1 MNKNKKNNNKKKNN
15 KNKVMNTILSNVF
28 IWVIIVVGAIAIANN
43 FTPFDKTK
51 DVSYTEYQDFLNQ
64 GLIESAEITGR
75 TFKGKFELPQ
85 IIVDDLN
92 NEQTYSYIS
101 TVLPEVSL
109 EMTLDWDNKG
119 IKYKFK
125 DVTMS
130 AFDYLIQFSPWLLII
145 LFWFFIM
152 RRMQGGGQSG
162 IFNFAKSKAT
172 LVSPDQSKVTF
183 KDVAG
188 CDEAKV
194 ELEEIVHFLKHSSK
208 YEKIGAKIP
217 KGALL
222 LGPPGTGKTLLARAV
237 SGEAKVPFFSI
248 SGAEFVE
255 MFVGIGASRVRDL
268 FDQAKKASPSI
279 IFIDEID
286 AVGRQRGA
294 GLGGGHDERE
304 QTLNQILVEMDGF
317 NTNDKVILLAA
328 TNRPDVLDKALL
340 RPGRFDRQI
349 VVDSPSML
357 GREQILKIH
366 TKKIKLDKDVD
377 LQTIAKTAVG
387 LVGADLENLVNEAAL
402 LAARENA
409 KIVKMIHFE
418 EAKDK
423 VMLGVERKSMIIT
436 DEDRKITAYHE
447 AGHALVAYYTKDAD
461 PVHKVTIVPRGQALG
476 ITAQLPVEDKYNYS
490 KNYLLGRLDILMGG
504 RCAEKI
510 IFNDTTT
517 GAGNDIAVAT
527 DIAKK
532 MVCEWGMSD
541 SIGPLKYGSENQ
553 EVFLGK
559 DYNEKRNTSDHISE
573 IIDNEI
579 SNFIKNAEANAIRI
593 INENM
598 KSLHDISSAL
608 LENETIDASE
618 FVEIVKN
625 GFKTASSEDTD
636 KKIDKEIDKE
646 NTQEASTS
654 DKD

>member
-1 MNKNKKNNNKKKNN
+1 MSKKKNN
-15 KNKVMNTILSNVF
+15 KNNKTPFNAILGNIF
-28 IWVIIVVGAIAIANN
+28 IWIVIVIVALTIANS
-43 FTPFDKTK
+43 FSPFEESKEI
-51 DVSYTEYQDFLNQ
+51 SYTEYQNYLEKD
-64 GLIESAEITGR
+64 LIESAEITGR
-75 TFKGKFELPQ
+75 TFKGKLFEKQ
-85 IIVDDLN
+85 SSIDEYG
-92 NEQTYSYIS
+92 NEETFSYVI

-109 EMTLDWDNKG
+109 EITSEWNNKN
-119 IKYKFK
+119 IQYEFK
-125 DVTMS
+125 DATMS

-152 RRMQGGGQSG
+152 RRMQGPSGQGG
-162 IFNFAKSKAT
+162 IFSFAKSKAV
-172 LVSPDQSKVTF
+172 LVSSENPKITF

-194 ELEEIVHFLKHSSK
+194 ELKEIVDFLKNSSK
-208 YEKIGAKIP
+208 YKSLGAQIP

-222 LGPPGTGKTLLARAV
+222 LGPPGTGKTLLAKAV

-268 FDQAKKASPSI
+268 FEQAKKNSPSI

-317 NTNDKVILLAA
+317 NTNDNVFLIAA

-349 VVDSPSML
+349 VVDSPSQL

-366 TKKIKLDKDVD
+366 VKKIKMDKDVD
-377 LQTIAKTAVG
+377 LMVIAKSTVG

-402 LAARENA
+402 LAARDGL
-409 KIVKMIHFE
+409 KTVKMSHFE
-418 EAKDK
+418 NAKDK

-436 DEDRKITAYHE
+436 DRDRRITAYHE
-447 AGHALVAYYTKDAD
+447 SGHALVAYHTKNSD

-476 ITAQLPVEDKYNYS
+476 LTAQIPVEDKYNYS
-490 KNYLLGRLDILMGG
+490 RSYLLGRLDILMGG

-510 IFNDTTT
+510 IFADTTT
-517 GAGNDIAVAT
+517 GAGNDISVAT

-541 SIGPLKYGSENQ
+541 KIGPMKYGQNNE

-559 DYNEKRNTSDHISE
+559 DFNEKRNTSDHVSE

-579 SNFIKNAEANAIRI
+579 TILIKNAEDNATNIL
-593 INENM
+593 NENM
-598 KSLHDISSAL
+598 NQLHDLSNAL
-608 LENETIDASE
+608 LEYDTIDANQ
-618 FVEIVKN
+618 FNDILTN
-625 GFKTASSEDTD
+625 GYNPSKEDDSKPKKRTRRRSS
-636 KKIDKEIDKE
+636 
-646 NTQEASTS
+646 STP
-654 DKD
+654 KD

>member
-1 MNKNKKNNNKKKNN
+1 MKKKNTNKKKIYT
-15 KNKVMNTILSNVF
+15 TILSNVF
-28 IWVIIVVGAIAIANN
+28 IWLMIVLVAVSIANN
-43 FTPFDKTK
+43 FSPFEKIK
-51 DVSYTEYQDFLNQ
+51 EVSYTEYQNYLNE

-75 TFKGKFELPQ
+75 VFKGYLIESQ
-85 IIVDDLN
+85 IQIDEFG
-92 NEQTYSYIS
+92 NEESFSGIT

-109 EMTLDWDNKG
+109 EISSVWDDRG
-119 IKYKFK
+119 IKYEFK
-125 DVTMS
+125 NTTMG
-130 AFDYLIQFSPWLLII
+130 FLDYLIQFSPWILII

-152 RRMQGGGQSG
+152 RRMQGAAGGQSG
-162 IFNFAKSKAT
+162 IFNFAKSKAK
-172 LVSPDQSKVTF
+172 LISKDKPSVTF

-194 ELEEIVHFLKHSSK
+194 ELKEIVDFLKNSAKYSK
-208 YEKIGAKIP
+208 VGAKIP
-217 KGALL
+217 RGALL
-222 LGPPGTGKTLLARAV
+222 LGPPGTGKTLLAKAV
-237 SGEAKVPFFSI
+237 SGEAKVPFYSI

-268 FDQAKKASPSI
+268 FDQAKKNSPSI

-317 NTNDKVILLAA
+317 DTNSNVILLAA

-349 VVDSPSML
+349 VVDAPTML

-366 TKKIKLDKDVD
+366 IKKINASKKVD
-377 LQTIAKTAVG
+377 LRTIAKTTVG

-402 LAARENA
+402 LAARNGD
-409 KIVKMIHFE
+409 KTVGMIHFE

-423 VMLGVERKSMIIT
+423 VMLGVERKSMVLT
-436 DEDRKITAYHE
+436 DKDRKITAYHE
-447 AGHALVAYYTKDAD
+447 SGHALVAYYTENSD

-476 ITAQLPVEDKYNYS
+476 VTAQLPAEDKYNYS
-490 KNYLLGRLDILMGG
+490 KQYLLARLDVLMGG

-510 IFNDTTT
+510 IFSDTTT
-517 GAGNDIAVAT
+517 GAGNDISVAT

-541 SIGPLKYGSENQ
+541 EIGPLKYGSESQ

-559 DYNEKRNTSDHISE
+559 DYNEKRNTSDHVSE

-579 SNFIKNAEANAIRI
+579 SRLIKRAESNAIKILNKYMSKLHDLANALLDMETLESDQFISV
-593 INENM
+593 INNGYSAVTSSVAQEEI
-598 KSLHDISSAL
+598 KPKRKRRTSKKEDIAQ
-608 LENETIDASE
+608 D
-618 FVEIVKN
+618 
-625 GFKTASSEDTD
+625 
-636 KKIDKEIDKE
+636 
-646 NTQEASTS
+646 
-654 DKD
+654 

>member
-1 MNKNKKNNNKKKNN
+1 MKKNNKKKN
-15 KNKVMNTILSNVF
+15 KVVNTILGNIF
-28 IWVIIVVGAIAIANN
+28 IWVVIVIGAIIVANN
-43 FTPFDKTK
+43 FSPFEKTK

-75 TFKGKFELPQ
+75 TFKGKFIDPQ
-85 IIVDDLN
+85 IILDDLN
-92 NEQTYSYIS
+92 NEDSYTYIS

-109 EMTLDWDNKG
+109 EMTLDWDRKG

-172 LVSPDQSKVTF
+172 LVTAGKSKTTF

-194 ELEEIVHFLKHSSK
+194 ELKEIVHFLKHSSK

-317 NTNDKVILLAA
+317 NTSDKVILLAA

-349 VVDSPSML
+349 VVDSPSMI

-366 TKKIKLDKDVD
+366 TKKIKMDKDVD
-377 LQTIAKTAVG
+377 LKIIAKTAVG

-402 LAARENA
+402 LAAREGD
-409 KIVKMIHFE
+409 KIVKMSHFE
-418 EAKDK
+418 DAKDK

-436 DEDRKITAYHE
+436 EKDRKITAYHE
-447 AGHALVAYYTKDAD
+447 SGHALVAYYTKDAD
-461 PVHKVTIVPRGQALG
+461 PVHKVTIIPRGQALG

-510 IFNDTTT
+510 IFSDTTT

-559 DYNEKRNTSDHISE
+559 DYNEKRNTSDHVSE

-579 SNFIKNAEANAIRI
+579 SVLIKNAESNAIRI
-593 INENM
+593 INDNIN
-598 KSLHDISSAL
+598 KLHDLSTAL
-608 LENETIDASE
+608 LDNETIDSKE
-618 FVEIVKN
+618 FISIIEN
-625 GFKTASSEDTD
+625 GYQAFEAENTD
-636 KKIDKEIDKE
+636 KKESKEK
-646 NTQEASTS
+646 NTS
-654 DKD
+654 DNSLSDND

>member
-1 MNKNKKNNNKKKNN
+1 MKKNNNKK
-15 KNKVMNTILSNVF
+15 NKVVNTILGNVF
-28 IWVIIVVGAIAIANN
+28 IWIVIVIGAIMVANN
-43 FTPFDKTK
+43 FSPFEKTK

-75 TFKGKFELPQ
+75 TFKGKFIDPQ
-85 IIVDDLN
+85 IILDDLN
-92 NEQTYSYIS
+92 NESNYAYIS

-109 EMTLDWDNKG
+109 EMTLDWDRKG

-172 LVSPDQSKVTF
+172 LVTADKSKTTF

-194 ELEEIVHFLKHSSK
+194 ELKEIVHFLKHSSK

-317 NTNDKVILLAA
+317 NTSDKVILLAA

-366 TKKIKLDKDVD
+366 TKKIKMDKDVD
-377 LQTIAKTAVG
+377 LKIIAKTAVG

-402 LAARENA
+402 LAAREGE
-409 KIVKMIHFE
+409 KIVKMSHFE
-418 EAKDK
+418 DAKDK

-436 DEDRKITAYHE
+436 EKDRRITAYHE
-447 AGHALVAYYTKDAD
+447 SGHALVAYYTKDAD
-461 PVHKVTIVPRGQALG
+461 PVHKVTIIPRGQALG

-510 IFNDTTT
+510 IFSDTTT

-559 DYNEKRNTSDHISE
+559 DYNEKRNTSDHVSE

-579 SNFIKNAEANAIRI
+579 SVLIKNAESNATRI
-593 INENM
+593 INDNID
-598 KSLHDISSAL
+598 KLHDLSTAL
-608 LENETIDASE
+608 LDNETIDSE
-618 FVEIVKN
+618 EFINIIEN
-625 GFKTASSEDTD
+625 GYERFNTQNTD
-636 KKIDKEIDKE
+636 KKETEEK
-646 NTQEASTS
+646 NTSDNSLS

>member
-1 MNKNKKNNNKKKNN
+1 MKNKKKSEKKKNN
-15 KNKVMNTILSNVF
+15 VVNTIAGNVF
-28 IWVIIVVGAIAIANN
+28 IWIFIVVAAITIANN
-43 FTPFDKTK
+43 FSPFEKSK
-51 DVSYTEYQDFLNQ
+51 EVSYTEYQNFLDE

-75 TFKGKFELPQ
+75 TFKGKFSIPHVISDE
-85 IIVDDLN
+85 LN
-92 NEQTYSYIS
+92 NEDTYAYMS

-109 EMTLDWDNKG
+109 EMTLDWDKKE
-119 IKYKFK
+119 IKYEFK

-152 RRMQGGGQSG
+152 RKMQGGGQSG
-162 IFNFAKSKAT
+162 IFSFSKSKAT
-172 LVSPDQSKVTF
+172 LVAPDESGTTF

-194 ELEEIVHFLKHSSK
+194 ELEEIVHFLTHSSK

-317 NTNDKVILLAA
+317 NTSDKVILIAA

-366 TKKIKLDKDVD
+366 TKKIKMGKDVD
-377 LQTIAKTAVG
+377 LKTIAKTAVG

-402 LAARENA
+402 LAIRESKKVVEMSN
-409 KIVKMIHFE
+409 FE
-418 EAKDK
+418 DAKDK
-423 VMLGVERKSMIIT
+423 VMLGVERTSMIIT
-436 DEDRKITAYHE
+436 DKDRKITAYHE
-447 AGHALVAYYTKDAD
+447 AGHALVAYYTEEAD
-461 PVHKVTIVPRGQALG
+461 PVYKITIIPRGQALG

-490 KNYLLGRLDILMGG
+490 KKYLLGRLDILMGG

-510 IFNDTTT
+510 IFSDTTT
-517 GAGNDIAVAT
+517 GAGNDISVAT

-532 MVCEWGMSD
+532 MVCEWGMSE
-541 SIGPLKYGSENQ
+541 SIGPLKYGSENA

-559 DYNEKRNTSDHISE
+559 DYNEKRNTSDHMSEVIDSE
-573 IIDNEI
+573 IAVL
-579 SNFIKNAEANAIRI
+579 IKKAENNAISVI
-593 INENM
+593 TENIN
-598 KSLHDISSAL
+598 KLHDLASAL
-608 LENETIDASE
+608 LENETINAKE
-618 FVEIVKN
+618 FIDIIN
-625 GFKTASSEDTD
+625 SGY
-636 KKIDKEIDKE
+636 KKIDIEHTENEISSETDNHSSSPPKED
-646 NTQEASTS
+646 
-654 DKD
+654 